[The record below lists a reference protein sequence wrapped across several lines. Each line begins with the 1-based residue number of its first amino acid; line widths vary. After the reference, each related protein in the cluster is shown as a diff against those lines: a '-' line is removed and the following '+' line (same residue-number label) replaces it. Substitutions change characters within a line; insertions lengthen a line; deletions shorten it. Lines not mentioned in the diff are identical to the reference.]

1 MAKVNFDIENMSV
14 EKVGMYEAKLF
25 EGKAK
30 RVRYPAP
37 CKRAYAYI
45 NLVNLDDAQAKALA
59 KSKVVRMFLSAAVY
73 QKPEQRVFVHRGVF
87 YTRLDHNTW
96 SVVGDIGDMP
106 CVFHSVAQD
115 CSIPA

>member
-1 MAKVNFDIENMSV
+1 MAKVNFDIENMSA
-14 EKVGMYEAKLF
+14 EKVGMYEEKLF
-25 EGKAK
+25 NGKAK

-45 NLVNLDDAQAKALA
+45 NLVNLDDAQAKALGN
-59 KSKVVRMFLSAAVY
+59 SKVPRMYLSAMVY
-73 QKPEQRVFVHRGVF
+73 NKPEQRVFVHRGLF

-106 CVFHSVAQD
+106 CVFNGTAQD